1 MFVLYLVML
10 VVFWPQLTQAVDWLR
25 WLRARQ
31 AIHLEAR
38 TAVADLDL
46 EYELLLHTHR

>member
-1 MFVLYLVML
+1 MVVLFPVML
-10 VVFWPQLTQAVDWLR
+10 VVFWPQLVQAVDWLR
-25 WLRARQ
+25 WVHARR

-38 TAVADLDL
+38 TAAADLDL